1 MAITFKP
8 EATLVSSLISVLE
21 REQKTLVSDDV
32 ESIEILIDEKTKI
45 LQQISFASQERYK
58 QLQAHG
64 YAANEDGMLTLLKT
78 AISDAMNNSWMDFQK
93 SLAQAKELNR
103 VNGVLIN
110 RHFNRNREMFNHLQ
124 GSHQG
129 GHSASLIYGANG
141 QQSAARYY
149 GSSLII

>member
-32 ESIEILIDEKTKI
+32 ESIENLMDEKSQI
-45 LQQISFASQERYK
+45 LQQIGIASQERYK
-58 QLQAHG
+58 KLQAHG
-64 YAANEDGMLTLLKT
+64 YEANENGMVALIKATMDG
-78 AISDAMNNSWMDFQK
+78 AMSNDWMAFQK

-103 VNGVLIN
+103 VNGLLIN
-110 RHFNRNREMFNHLQ
+110 RHFNRNREMFNDLQ
-124 GSHQG
+124 GSRQG